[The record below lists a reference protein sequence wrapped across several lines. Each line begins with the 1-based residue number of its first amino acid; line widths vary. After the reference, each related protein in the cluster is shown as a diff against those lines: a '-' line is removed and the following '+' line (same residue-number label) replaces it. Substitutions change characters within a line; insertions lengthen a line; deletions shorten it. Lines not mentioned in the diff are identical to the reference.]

1 MFTSAMTLRLCIE
14 IMQQISLDEKFEA
27 YSVEKNLMEES
38 QTEVALYS
46 VAKKKKKNFSKLFFL
61 NPCN

>member
-14 IMQQISLDEKFEA
+14 IMQRISLDEKFEA
-27 YSVEKNLMEES
+27 YSVEKILMEES

-46 VAKKKKKNFSKLFFL
+46 VAKKKKKKRILVNYFS
-61 NPCN
+61 